1 MDVKI
6 YNLVGSVLN
15 DFIDLSPDPNRKLIL
30 FMDSD
35 ETKILNY
42 SKIIK
47 IKK

>member
-15 DFIDLSPDPNRKLIL
+15 DFLDLSPEPNRKLIL

-35 ETKILNY
+35 GTKIHNY
-42 SKIIK
+42 LK
-47 IKK
+47 